1 MLKFENHYFRILANY
16 SSSCDDGR
24 LGLQVWYSSE
34 VYTERIKTEGKKKEF
49 RFLCFFYKTMNV
61 SKIIV

>member
-1 MLKFENHYFRILANY
+1 MLKFENHYFKILANY

-34 VYTERIKTEGKKKEF
+34 VYTERINLKQE
-49 RFLCFFYKTMNV
+49 
-61 SKIIV
+61 KI

>member
-1 MLKFENHYFRILANY
+1 MLKFENHYLRILVNY

-34 VYTERIKTEGKKKEF
+34 VYTERIKTGGEKG
-49 RFLCFFYKTMNV
+49 
-61 SKIIV
+61 I

>member
-1 MLKFENHYFRILANY
+1 MLKFENHYFKILANY

-34 VYTERIKTEGKKKEF
+34 VYTERINLKQEKYRNLGSFAFSIKP
-49 RFLCFFYKTMNV
+49 
-61 SKIIV
+61 